1 MWNRRNLHVW
11 AHVNPFPRRP
21 TGHQYRWSV
30 NVWAGII
37 GSQIV
42 GPIFL
47 PPRLNSGNYLEFIE
61 EHLVDIMDSLPLA
74 RRQRTWF
81 QQDGAPAHSSTIV
94 RNRLNELFDNRLISR
109 FCTHAWPPRS
119 PDLTPLDF
127 FLWGRIKDDV
137 FSSECESV
145 EDMTSRI
152 RAAFDKLREECTQD
166 GDLLPRVHEETAW
179 RAQMCEEVRGQHIEN
194 RGLRRGRER
203 RN

>member
-1 MWNRRNLHVW
+1 ML
-11 AHVNPFPRRP
+11 
-21 TGHQYRWSV
+21 
-30 NVWAGII
+30 AGISFTAVKQWQLL
-37 GSQIV
+37 GVHRRSFSLYN
-42 GPIFL
+42 G
-47 PPRLNSGNYLEFIE
+47 FIA
-61 EHLVDIMDSLPLA
+61 A
-74 RRQRTWF
+74 RSSSKNVVPTR
-81 QQDGAPAHSSTIV
+81 HSSTAV

-127 FLWGRIKDDV
+127 FLWGRIKGDV

-166 GDLLPRVHEETAW
+166 GDLLPRVHKETAW

-194 RGLRRGRER
+194 RGLRRDRER